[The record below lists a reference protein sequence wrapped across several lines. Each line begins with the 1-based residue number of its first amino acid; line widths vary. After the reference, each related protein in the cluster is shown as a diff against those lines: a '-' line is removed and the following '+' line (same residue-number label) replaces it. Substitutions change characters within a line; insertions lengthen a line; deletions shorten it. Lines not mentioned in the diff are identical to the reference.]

1 MNNLLK
7 NISKILK
14 IVGPGLVWAVAAIGS
29 GELII
34 SSKTGAEYG
43 LVFLWVLWLGLWLKY
58 WIHKGILDITIITEK
73 PIIDV
78 WKELKLG
85 KIISF
90 FWMIFFIAII
100 SGLTGLLILT
110 SSAIKEIF
118 PFFDIKIWAFL
129 ILIFVLIFS
138 FKDKYRKF
146 EKVMLFFG
154 LLLFIGAFT
163 TIFISFP
170 SLNEFIDWDIPKTTA
185 GIIVFLSILGWGA
198 GSGPDLII
206 PYSFWTLRKKTI
218 LKEENIKK
226 RIKIAK
232 WDAILGYLATGIVAS
247 TFMIAGS
254 KILNTANIEGIDVLK
269 KISVIFT
276 QNFGNWSY
284 WFFMFFVFIVFLS
297 SILGVFSGAK
307 MVFSHLGKILFKR
320 IKKWNLISSIIFS
333 LIPLFLIFFFSKPVI
348 LVMIAGTIAAL
359 SMPVLAFLTIWSLY
373 IQIPKNLKPNK
384 FYFTNIII
392 SFIVYLFFAIWG
404 VYLIFK

>member
-7 NISKILK
+7 KISQVLK
-14 IVGPGLVWAVAAIGS
+14 VIGPGFVWAVAAIGS

-34 SSKTGAEYG
+34 SSKTGVEYG

-58 WIHKGILDITIITEK
+58 WIHKGILDITIITGK
-73 PIIDV
+73 PIIDI
-78 WKELKLG
+78 WKKLKFG

-90 FWMIFFIAII
+90 FWMIFFITII
-100 SGLTGLLILT
+100 AGLTGLLILT

-118 PFFDIKIWAFL
+118 PFFDIKFYSFL
-129 ILIFVLIFS
+129 IIIFVLFFS
-138 FKDKYRKF
+138 FNERYRKF
-146 EKVMLFFG
+146 EKIMLFFG
-154 LLLFIGAFT
+154 ILLFIGVLAT
-163 TIFISFP
+163 LFISLP
-170 SLNEFIDWDIPKTTA
+170 SLNEFTDWDIPKTTA
-185 GIIVFLSILGWGA
+185 GIIVFLSILGWSA

-206 PYSFWTLRKKTI
+206 PYSFWTLRKKVI

-254 KILNTANIEGIDVLK
+254 KILNTTNIEGLDVLK

-276 QNFGNWSY
+276 QNFGNWSFY
-284 WFFMFFVFIVFLS
+284 FFILFVFIVFLS
-297 SILGVFSGAK
+297 SILGVFSGVK
-307 MVFSHLGKILFKR
+307 MVFSHLGRILFKR
-320 IKKWNLISSIIFS
+320 IKKWNLISTIIFS
-333 LIPLFLIFFFSKPVI
+333 LIPLILVFFFSEPVI
-348 LVMIAGTIAAL
+348 LILIAGTMAAL
-359 SMPVLAFLTIWSLY
+359 SMPILAFLTIWSLY
-373 IQIPKNLKPNK
+373 HQIPKYLRPNK

-404 VYLIFK
+404 IYLIFK